1 MYLCDLKNWIM
12 ADNKNFTIGITQG
25 DINGIGYEVIIKSL
39 SDNRIME
46 MCAPVVYGL
55 SKVASYHKKYMEMP
69 EFSFQFTKTAEQLST
84 KRPNLVNLYE
94 EEVKLDLGTA
104 TKVAGQMAE
113 RALYAAGRDLKN
125 KLIDAIVTAP
135 INKNSIQSDKF
146 KFPGHTAFFEHYFG
160 GKEHP
165 AMPLM
170 VAENLRVG
178 FTTNYLPI
186 NEVANNITTE
196 RVLGK
201 LEILNQSLKQDFALN
216 NPTIAVLALNP
227 HNGEEGLLGTEDK
240 EIIQPAVAQ
249 AFHNGINAF
258 GPFAADSFFASG
270 SYTKFDAVLAMYYDQ
285 GMIPFKLLG
294 KNGVNFTAGLPIVRT
309 APAHGTAYD
318 IAGKN
323 IADPQAM
330 RNAIYL
336 AIDILRNRE
345 TMAR

>member
-1 MYLCDLKNWIM
+1 M
-12 ADNKNFTIGITQG
+12 AENKIFTIGITHG
-25 DINGIGYEVIIKSL
+25 DINGISYEVIIKSL

-46 MCAPVVYGL
+46 ICTPVVYGL

-69 EFSFQFTKTAEQLST
+69 DFSFQYTKSAEQLST
-84 KRPNLVNLYE
+84 KRPNLINLYE
-94 EEVKLDLGTA
+94 DEVKIDLGTS
-104 TKVAGQMAE
+104 TKTAGMMAE

-135 INKNSIQSDKF
+135 VNKNIIQSEKF
-146 KFPGHTAFFEHYFG
+146 TFPGHTAFFEHYFG
-160 GKEHP
+160 GKDHP
-165 AMPLM
+165 ALMLM

-178 FTTNYLPI
+178 FATNYMPI
-186 NEVANNITTE
+186 KEVSANLTTE
-196 RVLGK
+196 SIVNK
-201 LEILNQSLKQDFALN
+201 LSILNNSLKQDFALN
-216 NPTIAVLALNP
+216 NPTIAVLSLNP
-227 HNGEEGLLGTEDK
+227 HSGDEGLLGNEDK
-240 EIIQPAVAQ
+240 DIVQPAVAQ
-249 AFHNGINAF
+249 AFHDGINAF
-258 GPFAADSFFASG
+258 GPFSADGFFASG
-270 SYTKFDAVLAMYYDQ
+270 SFAKFDAVLAMYYDQ

-336 AIDILRNRE
+336 AIDILRNRNN
-345 TMAR
+345 RG